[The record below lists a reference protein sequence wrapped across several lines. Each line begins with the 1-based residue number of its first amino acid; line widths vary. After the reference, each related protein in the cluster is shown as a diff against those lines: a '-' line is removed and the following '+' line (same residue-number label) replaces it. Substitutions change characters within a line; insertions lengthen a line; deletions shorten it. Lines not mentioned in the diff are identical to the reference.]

1 MLYQAQNEQQL
12 RVMTND
18 LSEMKKTKVRLMK
31 QMKDEMSKNKQQEA
45 RRNKEIA
52 QLRRESR
59 QRELAIRNLQSEKR
73 QREAVLR
80 RKQEEVLH
88 VVQLVSNFHVD
99 KAEYD
104 GAKSA
109 IPRPQCRP
117 VGERPA

>member
-1 MLYQAQNEQQL
+1 
-12 RVMTND
+12 MTND

-99 KAEYD
+99 IAEYD
-104 GAKSA
+104 EKCDTKTSMQARRRKA
-109 IPRPQCRP
+109 CL
-117 VGERPA
+117 VGS